1 MNMTRRTAAVRV
13 LAVLVLA
20 AWGLCGR
27 VVADEAH
34 VAEIVAAVQEGGRL
48 TTRILYPIPHGEGK
62 VEAVRELVQA
72 RPRGVAVAGFG
83 NSYSTDGAFLRYI
96 ATQRLPGGARP
107 VSMMINGGAEP
118 ARYRGLFR
126 CVAQDEVVGPAADA
140 VRAGGR
146 E

>member
-1 MNMTRRTAAVRV
+1 MNMTRRTAAVCV

-34 VAEIVAAVQEGGRL
+34 VAEIVAAVQE
-48 TTRILYPIPHGEGK
+48 
-62 VEAVRELVQA
+62 
-72 RPRGVAVAGFG
+72 GVAVAGFG

-140 VRAGGR
+140 VRAGGK